1 MHTLKRLKALAA
13 AVVLGPV
20 LLPAEVSAHGLAA
33 TAVSEWEFAPLVV
46 VPLAVTAVLYAAGL
60 LRLWRR
66 AGVGRGISRWAATS
80 FAAGWLTLV
89 VSLVSPMAWLSEI
102 LFSVH
107 MTQHTLLL
115 LVAAPL
121 LTFGHPVLAWMWALD
136 RGPREAVAHAFRG
149 PRTVG
154 AWHAV
159 TAPLSVFLIQ
169 ALALWL
175 WHIPSWYEAA
185 LHSDLIHAFEHICL
199 VLAGSLFWWAMV
211 NGRYGRSGYGL
222 GVLYVF
228 LTAIH
233 SSALGALLT
242 VAPSV
247 WYGEYARQAAAWRID
262 ALADQ
267 QLAGLLMW
275 IPAGVI
281 FIVFGLALL
290 AAWLGESER
299 RVRFGATD
307 AASRLVPLLMLA
319 CAILASAC
327 TSSKWVEEA
336 EMITGGNVAR
346 GVPAIGKYGCAACHT
361 IPRIET
367 ATATVGPPLTQV
379 AVRQYLGG
387 HLTNSPGNMIKW
399 IQHPQLID
407 PKNAMPDL
415 DVTDQDAKDIA
426 AYLYTL
432 R

>member
-1 MHTLKRLKALAA
+1 VLA
-13 AVVLGPV
+13 VLV
-20 LLPAEVSAHGLAA
+20 LVPGVASAHGLAA
-33 TAVSEWEFAPLVV
+33 AAAREWEFTPLVV
-46 VPLAVTAVLYAAGL
+46 VPLILTAVLYAAGL

-66 AGVGRGISRWAATS
+66 AGLGRGISRWAATS

-89 VSLVSPMAWLSEI
+89 VSLVSPVAWLSEI

-121 LTFGHPVLAWMWALD
+121 LTFGHPVLAWMWALA
-136 RGPREAVAHAFRG
+136 RRRRRAVAHAFRG

-185 LHSDLIHAFEHICL
+185 LHSDLIHAFEHICF

-222 GVLYVF
+222 AVLYVF

-247 WYGEYARQAAAWRID
+247 WYGEYARQAETWRID

-307 AASRLVPLLMLA
+307 AASRLVPVVMLA
-319 CAILASAC
+319 CAILTSAC
-327 TSSKWVEEA
+327 ISSRSVKEA
-336 EMITGGNVAR
+336 EMMTGGNVAR

-361 IPRIET
+361 IPGIET
-367 ATATVGPPLTQV
+367 ATATVGPPLTHV

-407 PKNAMPDL
+407 PKNAMPEL
-415 DVTDQDAKDIA
+415 NVTDQDAKDIA